1 MVLQSSILKRFLAGT
16 YINHLNR
23 VSESEKNEDFK
34 NCSFPE
40 KGIRISWENHFKIFK
55 D

>member
-16 YINHLNR
+16 YTNQFSYLNR

-40 KGIRISWENHFKIFK
+40 KGIIIS
-55 D
+55 